1 MPLPR
6 RDSYGAPLP
15 ALSDARREVLY
26 QKAFNAL
33 QRRRVLALL
42 EEQYQ
47 ALLRR
52 DVDADVSVSFHVR
65 EGMLQAEV
73 RVQVVRQYR
82 FTKDEAL

>member
-1 MPLPR
+1 MPQSR
-6 RDSYGAPLP
+6 RDSYGAPVP
-15 ALSDARREVLY
+15 ALSEARREVLY

-52 DVDADVSVSFHVR
+52 DVDADVSVSFRVR
-65 EGMLQAEV
+65 QGMLEADV
-73 RVQVVRQYR
+73 RVSVVRQYR
-82 FTKDEAL
+82 FNKEEAL